1 MLRTPSATSTATAQS
16 GRTRKPVNYTDVS
29 ASAAVSSSPVPATN
43 SPTPNTTEPQ
53 PTNNQKQNLPP
64 PSPIKKSTPSSEP
77 VPAKFSP
84 PKRASSIQTTPETCD
99 KSFAEK
105 ETKNS
110 AANNAIYAP
119 RNASAR
125 SSPVKSERAN
135 ASNTAN
141 LNAAKAKHGAS
152 MDASWKELYEDL
164 YEKSSIIEQGQEKNI
179 KELRERCQDLEMMVL
194 SLQKEL
200 MDRKKTTP
208 ATDISCKAATQTD
221 ASEDAVVE
229 IQKMTQKIKQSLGM
243 KPSQIVD
250 ISAADIVAPKPSLAA
265 AESAPKC
272 DPPFERVEPER
283 SIPINS
289 ISVLAQPVDSI
300 KTDNVLDLSPETRVN
315 HGHDSLDGA
324 LASPPPAPET
334 LNVSDTTVL
343 TTSTEMETESPKA
356 EAPLKS
362 SGSLNNESG
371 SFESDMLNIMNS
383 FGF

>member
-29 ASAAVSSSPVPATN
+29 ASTAVSSSPVAATN
-43 SPTPNTTEPQ
+43 SPTPNTIEPQ

-64 PSPIKKSTPSSEP
+64 PSPVKKTTPSSEA

-99 KSFAEK
+99 KSFVEK
-105 ETKNS
+105 EPKNS
-110 AANNAIYAP
+110 AANNAIYAS

-125 SSPVKSERAN
+125 SSPVKNERAN
-135 ASNTAN
+135 ASNAAN

-179 KELRERCQDLEMMVL
+179 KELRERCEDLELRVL

-200 MDRKKTTP
+200 LDRKKTTP
-208 ATDISCKAATQTD
+208 ETDIPCKAAAQPD

-229 IQKMTQKIKQSLGM
+229 IQKITQKIKQSLGM

-250 ISAADIVAPKPSLAA
+250 LSVADTVAPKPSLAA
-265 AESAPKC
+265 ESVPKC
-272 DPPFERVEPER
+272 EPTFERVEPEK
-283 SIPINS
+283 STPINP

-300 KTDNVLDLSPETRVN
+300 KTDIVLGLSSNTRVY
-315 HGHDSLDGA
+315 HGHDLLDGA

-343 TTSTEMETESPKA
+343 TTLMETEPPKA

-362 SGSLNNESG
+362 SGGLNNESG